1 MGRISSFVSDTSVE
15 SSDKLL
21 GSNINGTTKNFAVE
35 DIAKFLANTNAT
47 GSAGQLVYSFEATA
61 SQKSNGSFL
70 GTFSS
75 GTAITNL
82 TAIKVSKYP
91 SGTTTDAAVEYLTLL
106 VGKDILLSDVQN
118 VNNHGVFT
126 VSSVTQD
133 SSATDYYDIVL
144 VSKSGNGSIVDEQFY
159 SIILYGASGDKTYV
173 HTQGVASATWVVTH
187 GLNKYPSVTI
197 VDYANNTVTG
207 AVEYNSLNQATITF
221 TAIFDGTAYFN

>member
-1 MGRISSFVSDTSVE
+1 MGRISNFTLDTSVE
-15 SSDKLL
+15 ESDKLL
-21 GSNINGTTKNFAVE
+21 GSNLGGATKNFKVE

-126 VSSVTQD
+126 VESVTRD
-133 SSATDYYDIVL
+133 SSATDYYDLVL
-144 VSKSGNGSIVDEQFY
+144 SSIGGNGSIVDEQFY

-173 HTQGVASATWVVTH
+173 HTQSASTDQWVVTH
-187 GLNKYPSVTI
+187 NLNKNPSVSVTDSSGNQVHPDVIYNTLNKITI
-197 VDYANNTVTG
+197 VFAGANAG
-207 AVEYNSLNQATITF
+207 E
-221 TAIFDGTAYFN
+221 AYIN